1 MAMFAWKPEYSVNI
15 KEIDDQHKQLVA
27 MVNELHE
34 AMTQKKGK
42 EVLGPILAK
51 LINYTATH
59 FAAEEKLMQQHGYPD
74 YDKHKAKHEKMVQKV
89 LALQNDYKG
98 GKITMTFEVS
108 KFLQDWLNKHI
119 LGTDKQYSAFLNDK
133 GVS

>member
-42 EVLGPILAK
+42 EVLGPLLAK

-89 LALQNDYKG
+89 LSLQDDYKG

-119 LGTDKQYSAFLNDK
+119 LGTDKQYSAFLNGK